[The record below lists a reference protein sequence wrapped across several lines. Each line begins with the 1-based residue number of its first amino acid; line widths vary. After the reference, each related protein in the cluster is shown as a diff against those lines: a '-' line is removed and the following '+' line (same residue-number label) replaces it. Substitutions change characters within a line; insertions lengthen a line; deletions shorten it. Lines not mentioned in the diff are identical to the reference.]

1 MVEFPM
7 NPDLLL
13 LTVKLL
19 LLLIKLA
26 NLTRSDL
33 LWPIKLPIKARAN
46 SGLIRTKTLLEI
58 IQGL

>member
-1 MVEFPM
+1 M

-33 LWPIKLPIKARAN
+33 LWPIKHPIKARAN
-46 SGLIRTKTLLEI
+46 SELIRTKSLLEI